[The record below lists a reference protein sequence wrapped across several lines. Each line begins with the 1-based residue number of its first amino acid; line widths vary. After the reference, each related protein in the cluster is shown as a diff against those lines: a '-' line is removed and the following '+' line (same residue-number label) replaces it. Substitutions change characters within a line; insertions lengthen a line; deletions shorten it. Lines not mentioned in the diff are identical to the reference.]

1 MAITKQRLHS
11 HDASRIVRSDRTAA
25 DAPTS
30 GSWTPDNLNANEI
43 AANVVADDVTLDA
56 REWSTV
62 RVMVDFEDVAGDPA
76 TGTSVNVTPLISVP
90 LANQPTGRFW
100 KELAAI
106 TGLTAN
112 DAVEVSVHAHDSA
125 FRLTA
130 VTLGAAHH
138 LKLRVTGGV
147 PSRTCV

>member
-1 MAITKQRLHS
+1 MTITKRRLLS
-11 HDASRIVRSDRTAA
+11 QDASTIVRNDRTAA
-25 DAPTS
+25 DAPAA
-30 GSWTPDNLNANEI
+30 GSWTPDNLNADEI
-43 AANVVADDVTLDA
+43 AANVTADDVTLDA

-62 RVMVDFEDVAGDPA
+62 RLIVDFEDVSGDPA

-90 LANQPTGRFW
+90 LVNQPTGRFW
-100 KELAAI
+100 KELAAV
-106 TGLTAN
+106 TGLTAT
-112 DAVEVSVHAHDSA
+112 DAIEVSIHAHDCS
-125 FRLTA
+125 FRITG

>member
-1 MAITKQRLHS
+1 MAITKLRLLS
-11 HDASRIVRSDRTAA
+11 HDASTVVRNDRTAV
-25 DAPTS
+25 DAPAA
-30 GSWTPDNLNANEI
+30 GSWTPDNLNADEI
-43 AANVVADDVTLDA
+43 AANVTADDVTLDA
-56 REWSTV
+56 REWSIV
-62 RVMVDFEDVAGDPA
+62 RLMVDFEDVAGDPA
-76 TGTSVNVTPLISVP
+76 AGTSVNVTPLISVP

-100 KELAAI
+100 KALAAV

-112 DAVEVSVHAHDSA
+112 DAIEVSVHAHDCA